1 VSTLA
6 VEPLFCVRLLSGG
19 SGWLGGVFLLRN
31 VAPGHP
37 QSYSSAGELPM
48 PPDEYA
54 GRDVLACVARHDRML
69 KGESMDI
76 SKCRRVFGSFSSGR
90 DNLITI

>member
-6 VEPLFCVRLLSGG
+6 DELLFCVRLLSGG
-19 SGWLGGVFLLRN
+19 SGWPGGVFLLRN
-31 VAPGHP
+31 AAPGHP
-37 QSYSSAGELPM
+37 HSYSSAAELPV
-48 PPDEYA
+48 PPHEYA
-54 GRDVLACVARHDRML
+54 GRDVFACVARHDRIL

-76 SKCRRVFGSFSSGR
+76 SKCRRLFGSFSSGR

>member
-6 VEPLFCVRLLSGG
+6 VELLSCLRLLRGI
-19 SGWLGGVFLLRN
+19 WLPGGVFLLRN
-31 VAPGHP
+31 AAPGHP
-37 QSYSSAGELPM
+37 HSYSSAVELPA

-54 GRDVLACVARHDRML
+54 GSDVLACVARHDRML

-76 SKCRRVFGSFSSGR
+76 SKCRRLAGSVSSGR

>member
-6 VEPLFCVRLLSGG
+6 VELLSCLRLLRGTR
-19 SGWLGGVFLLRN
+19 LPGGVFLLRSA
-31 VAPGHP
+31 APGHP
-37 QSYSSAGELPM
+37 HSYSSAVELPA

-76 SKCRRVFGSFSSGR
+76 SKCRRLAESVSSGR